1 MKAPAHDR
9 NHQPWLSDAHI
20 VDLTWP
26 IGAQLPVAQE
36 YPAVVVETPFSIEA
50 GDVATAELI
59 HMGIHVGTHVDAP
72 AHFHAGQPTIDEVEA
87 LAFSGSAVVIE
98 IEDLDRGWQE
108 ITADDIVQC
117 EARIGE
123 RIGAGDIALFR
134 TGFARKWA
142 KLPPGPRGRDT
153 GWPFLGSSAIDL
165 LLSRKVKAVGV
176 ETPDPDRREP
186 TTNEAHHRLLGAGVF
201 IIESLARLDEI
212 PAPRCLFLALGL
224 PFSGCTGSPV
234 RALALSWEMG
244 SPQAPSPRTEAAT

>member
-1 MKAPAHDR
+1 MPTSSISPGRSEHSFR
-9 NHQPWLSDAHI
+9 SRR
-20 VDLTWP
+20 
-26 IGAQLPVAQE
+26 E

-72 AHFHAGQPTIDEVEA
+72 AHFHAGHAAIDEVEA
-87 LAFSGSAVVIE
+87 LAFSGSAVVID

-108 ITADDIVQC
+108 ITSEDIVQC

-123 RIGAGDIALFR
+123 QIGAGDIALFR

-142 KLPPGPRGRDT
+142 KLPPGPRARDT

-165 LLSRKVKAVGV
+165 LLSREVKAVGV

-212 PAPRCLFLALGL
+212 AAARCVFLALGL

-234 RALALSWEMG
+234 RALALSWEG
-244 SPQAPSPRTEAAT
+244 ASPQSPSAPTEAAT